1 MNTELIVEFAA
12 LSLAGW
18 AALKSIPRT
27 PARNWAR
34 LFHVSLST
42 VLRGR
47 IESAEGTADD
57 WESAVLGRVLYNPSA
72 RAPDRLLSAPD
83 PAGIP
88 TPALEGERALV
99 ERLAALPNVETR
111 WRMLFLEDHRVLD
124 ALFDDPAGLGPA
136 HDPGR
141 NLAPGLSWDDVA
153 GWSDALRAALGRRL
167 DAVVLVT
174 LGDDALSAA
183 LASAAPHARVVALP
197 ADASAEPEVLRA
209 VPEAPH
215 ERIVL
220 FARGRAA
227 APLVCLLSDHGD
239 LVDRLAGVVLIGGAL
254 GGADV
259 RDAFT
264 HERLEPE
271 VLRAVPYF
279 SLAIVD
285 PADPLG
291 RSWSLQ
297 HPPEPPEPASGRVGL
312 ERIPL
317 GAIAEP
323 GLDPEALARALLH
336 VVAVRHAG

>member
-1 MNTELIVEFAA
+1 MNTELIVEVAA
-12 LSLAGW
+12 LGLAGW
-18 AALKSIPRT
+18 AALKSIPRP

-42 VLRGR
+42 VFRGR
-47 IESAEGTADD
+47 VEAAEGTAEE
-57 WESAVLGRVLYNPSA
+57 WESVVLGRVLYNPAA
-72 RAPDRLLSAPD
+72 RAPEDLLTAPD

-99 ERLAALPNVETR
+99 ERLASLPDADAR
-111 WRMLFLEDHRVLD
+111 WRLLFQEDHRVLD
-124 ALFDDPAGLGPA
+124 ALFDDPAGLGSA
-136 HDPGR
+136 HDPGS
-141 NLAPGLSWDDVA
+141 NLAPDLGWDDVA
-153 GWSDALRAALGRRL
+153 GWSDALRDALGRRL

-174 LGDDALSAA
+174 LGDDSLCAA

-215 ERIVL
+215 ERLVV

-227 APLVCLLSDHGD
+227 APLVCLLADHGD

-259 RDAFT
+259 RNVFT

-279 SLAIVD
+279 SLAVVD
-285 PADPLG
+285 PEDPLG
-291 RSWSLQ
+291 RSWSQQ